1 MIEKETEGSELKRAM
16 EISKEDQ
23 EVHQAVEPVQN
34 VLGPVEGQG
43 KRRSLEFECAMCNAQ
58 FGFKSILNEHIAFV
72 HEVRKPFQCHKCGA
86 KFDGL
91 SDMTFHVESK
101 HEQRRYEGKK
111 WFECEICRERYDYK
125 A

>member
-1 MIEKETEGSELKRAM
+1 MYHQSETLKTENVGEFIKSRL
-16 EISKEDQ
+16 KEDIY
-23 EVHQAVEPVQN
+23 
-34 VLGPVEGQG
+34 L
-43 KRRSLEFECAMCNAQ
+43 KRSLEFECAMCNAQ
-58 FGFKSILNEHIAFV
+58 FGLKSILNEHIAFV
-72 HEVRKPFQCHKCGA
+72 HEGRKPFQCHVCGA

-111 WFECEICRERYDYK
+111 WFECEIYHERYDYK

>member
-1 MIEKETEGSELKRAM
+1 MLVNLLNPDLKK
-16 EISKEDQ
+16 ISIY
-23 EVHQAVEPVQN
+23 
-34 VLGPVEGQG
+34 L
-43 KRRSLEFECAMCNAQ
+43 RRSLEFECAMCNAQ
-58 FGFKSILNEHIAFV
+58 FGLKSILNEHIAFV
-72 HEVRKPFQCHKCGA
+72 HEGRKPFQCHVCRA

-111 WFECEICRERYDYK
+111 WFECEICRERYDFK